1 MCKIYSDYLLVFTLK
16 YIYIPLMSQHFP
28 IQPAVELVPLAGWHA
43 KEWIDAKSR
52 NN

>member
-1 MCKIYSDYLLVFTLK
+1 MCKIYSDYLLV
-16 YIYIPLMSQHFP
+16 SQHFP